1 MSAERCGFLE
11 QRKPGDSYALW
22 PYGARVRFAFL
33 LHNANYGR
41 GNLFATF
48 GGFIL
53 FSVMSFSRILSIRCH
68 RPDVTQNGEGDFSV
82 DNRAAVNELRAPAAS
97 PAGQMSSFET
107 VEFSQISLP
116 SVFAL
121 LNYPLQ
127 LSRPGRVTDG

>member
-1 MSAERCGFLE
+1 MDYR
-11 QRKPGDSYALW
+11 
-22 PYGARVRFAFL
+22 ARVRFAFL

-41 GNLFATF
+41 GNVFATF

-53 FSVMSFSRILSIRCH
+53 FSVMPFSRILSIRCH
-68 RPDVTQNGEGDFSV
+68 RPDVTQNGEGDFRPVCRERGV
-82 DNRAAVNELRAPAAS
+82 DKRAAVNELRAPAAS